1 MKNTLIALLLLLGT
15 GTGVGYYLWQD
26 YQRFLTTPIDLDVFV
41 KQGRDTHKDA
51 AGADKASPADVAS
64 TDSATMGQTDA
75 DQGGR
80 QTATGQTATGQT
92 ASGESDGGQ
101 TDPDHHGLDGKAS
114 TLPDTVVLEVP
125 RGEGLRSLASRLAA
139 DDVIENAHY
148 FIALAYNRQQADA
161 IKAGEY
167 ALTPGMTPPQLLDL
181 LVSGRSI
188 QYPVTLIEG
197 RGFREVLSSIA
208 DQPGFKHEL
217 KGLSDAEIRDA
228 LGLDIEHLEG
238 WFFPDTYLFRRGT
251 SDIQVLRRAHER
263 MREVLAEEWAR
274 RDPDL
279 PLATP
284 YEALILASVIEK
296 ETGLGSERPEIA
308 GVFVRRL
315 RKGMRLQ
322 TDPTVIYGLG
332 EDFDGN
338 LTRAHLE
345 TDTPYN
351 TYTRAGLPPTP
362 IALPGRAAIHA
373 ALHPKDGEAIYFV
386 ARGDG
391 SHYFS
396 ATLDEHNCA
405 VQRFQRG
412 GQCDPTRFR

>member
-1 MKNTLIALLLLLGT
+1 MKNTLIALMLLVGLGA
-15 GTGVGYYLWQD
+15 GAGYFLWQD
-26 YQRFLTTPIDLDVFV
+26 YQRFLSTPIDL
-41 KQGRDTHKDA
+41 TA
-51 AGADKASPADVAS
+51 LA
-64 TDSATMGQTDA
+64 A
-75 DQGGR
+75 DQGAVDGD
-80 QTATGQTATGQT
+80 AAEHGSAENGPANNDPAKDDHAGNELSDNDSADDGL
-92 ASGESDGGQ
+92 ASDDRASDDQ
-101 TDPDHHGLDGKAS
+101 ASDDQAGKAAPVPEQ
-114 TLPDTVVLEVP
+114 LVLEVP
-125 RGEGLRSLASRLAA
+125 LGEGLRSLASRLAA
-139 DDVIENAHY
+139 DGLIGNAHY
-148 FIALAYNRQQADA
+148 LIALAYNRQQADQ

-181 LVSGRSI
+181 LVSGRSV

-197 RGFREVLSSIA
+197 RSFREVLADIA
-208 DQPGFKHEL
+208 AAPGFKHEL
-217 KGLSDAEIRDA
+217 AGLSNAEIREA
-228 LGLDIEHLEG
+228 LDLDIDHLEG
-238 WFFPDTYLFRRGT
+238 WFFPDTYLFRRGA
-251 SDIQVLRRAHER
+251 SDVQVLRRAHER
-263 MREVLAEEWAR
+263 MREVLAEEWAQR
-274 RDPDL
+274 EADL
-279 PLATP
+279 PIATP

-308 GVFVRRL
+308 GVFERRL

-345 TDTPYN
+345 TDSPYN

-373 ALHPKDGEAIYFV
+373 ALHPKDGDTLYFV

-391 SHYFS
+391 SHYFTAS
-396 ATLDEHNCA
+396 LDEHNCA

>member
-1 MKNTLIALLLLLGT
+1 M
-15 GTGVGYYLWQD
+15 
-26 YQRFLTTPIDLDVFV
+26 
-41 KQGRDTHKDA
+41 
-51 AGADKASPADVAS
+51 
-64 TDSATMGQTDA
+64 
-75 DQGGR
+75 
-80 QTATGQTATGQT
+80 
-92 ASGESDGGQ
+92 
-101 TDPDHHGLDGKAS
+101 
-114 TLPDTVVLEVP
+114 
-125 RGEGLRSLASRLAA
+125 RSLASRLAA
-139 DDVIENAHY
+139 DGLIGNAHHL
-148 FIALAYNRQQADA
+148 IALAYNRQQADQ

-181 LVSGRSI
+181 LVSGRSV

-197 RGFREVLSSIA
+197 RSFREVLADIA
-208 DQPGFKHEL
+208 AAPGFKHEL
-217 KGLSDAEIRDA
+217 EGMSDAEIREA
-228 LGLDIEHLEG
+228 LDLDIDHLEG
-238 WFFPDTYLFRRGT
+238 WFFPDTYLFRRGA
-251 SDIQVLRRAHER
+251 SDVQVLRRAHER
-263 MREVLAEEWAR
+263 MREVLAEEWGQREA
-274 RDPDL
+274 DL
-279 PLATP
+279 PIATP

-308 GVFVRRL
+308 GVFERRL
-315 RKGMRLQ
+315 HKGMRLQ

-345 TDTPYN
+345 TDSPYN

-373 ALHPKDGEAIYFV
+373 ALHPKDGDTLYFV

-396 ATLDEHNCA
+396 ASLDEHNCA